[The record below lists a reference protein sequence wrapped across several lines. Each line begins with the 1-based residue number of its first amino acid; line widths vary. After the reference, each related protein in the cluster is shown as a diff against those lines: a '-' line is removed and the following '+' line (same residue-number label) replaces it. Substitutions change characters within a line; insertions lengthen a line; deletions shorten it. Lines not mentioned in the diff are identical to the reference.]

1 MKHLAWTVFLI
12 SSAAAGCAGS
22 LDKDQD
28 YYSGEVQPIA
38 DAGTKKGAWID
49 TAGSSAT
56 KTAWLDAGT
65 SHPSANTTSRPSGA
79 QSPAEDSGV
88 GSDDADSGMPT
99 KWDAGNPVKQPSAGS
114 AAVKTDAGPACD
126 FKTLVQTKCANVTCH
141 GAPAT
146 TSGLDLTSP
155 SLAMRISGRTGAG
168 ACTDKLLIDKDDP
181 TNSKIYLKV
190 TGTTCGARMPLGG
203 TLTSADQACVLSWI
217 EGL

>member
-1 MKHLAWTVFLI
+1 MKHLTWTVLLI
-12 SSAAAGCAGS
+12 ASAAAGCAGS

-38 DAGTKKGAWID
+38 DAGPKKPGWSAAGNLATQPAWQ
-49 TAGSSAT
+49 
-56 KTAWLDAGT
+56 DAGT
-65 SHPSANTTSRPSGA
+65 AHQTTNAGT
-79 QSPAEDSGV
+79 PARAWPAATEDSGAPN
-88 GSDDADSGMPT
+88 DDADSGTPV
-99 KWDAGNPVKQPSAGS
+99 KWDAGNPIKQGSAGS
-114 AAVKTDAGPACD
+114 AATKADAGPACD
-126 FKTLVQTKCANVTCH
+126 FKSLVQMKCGNVTCH

-155 SLAMRISGRTGAG
+155 SLAMRIAGRTGAG
-168 ACTDKLLIDKDDP
+168 ACTDKLLVNKDDP
-181 TNSKIYLKV
+181 ANSKIYLKV